1 MVGPMRILFVDDE
14 EMFLQS
20 IAKVLRRKGMEIST
34 VSNGPSAL
42 KMMGEGHFDV
52 IVLDVRMPG
61 MNGLDTMEEIR
72 RRDPDMPVI
81 LLSGNIQIDEVA
93 VAVKGGA
100 VEVLVKPCS
109 IEDLVTAIGNA
120 CKQKAVG

>member
-1 MVGPMRILFVDDE
+1 MAGPMRILFVDDE

-34 VSNGPSAL
+34 VSDGHSAL
-42 KMMGEGHFDV
+42 EMMGEGQFDV

-61 MNGLDTMEEIR
+61 MNGLDTLEEIR

-81 LLSGNIQIDEVA
+81 LLSGHIQIDEVA
-93 VAVKGGA
+93 EAVKGGA
-100 VEVLVKPCS
+100 VEVLVKPCP
-109 IEDLVTAIGNA
+109 IEDLVTAIDNA
-120 CKQKAVG
+120 CKQRAAG